1 MLFSSFC
8 KALSG
13 KVGAND
19 PEAGPFLTPG
29 HEWHDLHEAIN
40 GCILNIKTLCLVV

>member
-1 MLFSSFC
+1 MLFSSLC

-19 PEAGPFLTPG
+19 PEAVPFFTPG
-29 HEWHDLHEAIN
+29 HEWHEAIN